1 MFAFT
6 YLVEYVSG
14 HKWLYINNTPV
25 YQDTEN
31 IRYIVEW
38 DELCAVRLKPLMINA
53 CSALRRTTKNNTAF
67 STLSSLSTQ
76 PIKHCLHWKTNG
88 RWERGRWGEREDV
101 VWLGQLGSLEG
112 HSCVLQLLCWTIFS
126 ADHLIWSNGGDRGRW
141 QREKDSR
148 CTTATEALQKIG
160 TWPKMTGPARDLYC
174 HGKQQ
179 RATSTDCRNSPSL
192 QGRAATCGPVLFMTM
207 TNIFPS
213 NYSVAQ

>member
-1 MFAFT
+1 MHA
-6 YLVEYVSG
+6 L
-14 HKWLYINNTPV
+14 L
-25 YQDTEN
+25 
-31 IRYIVEW
+31 
-38 DELCAVRLKPLMINA
+38 
-53 CSALRRTTKNNTAF
+53 SAGQPKTTLLF

-112 HSCVLQLLCWTIFS
+112 HSCALQLLCWTIFS
-126 ADHLIWSNGGDRGRW
+126 AAHLIWSNGGDRDRE
-141 QREKDSR
+141 REKDGKR
-148 CTTATEALQKIG
+148 KGLQVHHRRWGTPKIG

-179 RATSTDCRNSPSL
+179 RATSTDCRNCPSL
-192 QGRAATCGPVLFMTM
+192 QSRAATRGPVLFMTM

-213 NYSVAQ
+213 NYGVAQ